1 MSHARTPRIGLA
13 LGGGAAR
20 GWAHIGVIRALEEA
34 GIRPAVVTG
43 TSIGALVGGVYA
55 AGRLDWFE
63 EWVLAL
69 ARREVFSLLDF
80 RLGSGMIR
88 GEKLMAFLAEQ
99 LGGFR
104 IEDLDVEY
112 GATATVLQTGAEIWL
127 RSGPLLDAV
136 RASIALP
143 ALLPPVARG
152 EQLLADGGLVNPV
165 PISVARAMEAD
176 VVISVDLASD
186 ILGRT
191 LQPPEPRTGGDFL
204 QWLGH
209 LLPGSSESAWAPSML
224 SVVTASID
232 IMQVRITRSRM
243 AGDPPD
249 IAISPRLGHLA
260 LMDFHRAAEAIQA
273 GRDAVALAM
282 PALRASG
289 LATLPGHEPGAAPV
303 QVQPPLPE
311 P

>member
-1 MSHARTPRIGLA
+1 MSHSRKPRIGLA

-34 GIRPAVVTG
+34 GIKADVVAG
-43 TSIGALVGGVYA
+43 TSIGALVGGIYA
-55 AGRLDWFE
+55 AGRLDWLE
-63 EWVLAL
+63 EWVGAL
-69 ARREVFSLLDF
+69 ERREVFSLLDF
-80 RLGSGMIR
+80 ALGGAVIR
-88 GEKLMAFLAEQ
+88 GEKLMGFLAAQ
-99 LGGFR
+99 LGDCR
-104 IEDLDVEY
+104 IEDLELEY
-112 GATATVLQTGAEIWL
+112 GATATVLQTGAEVWL

-143 ALLPPVARG
+143 ALLAPVARG

-191 LQPPEPRTGGDFL
+191 LQPPEPRSGNDFMN
-204 QWLGH
+204 WLGH
-209 LLPGSSESAWAPSML
+209 LLPGSGESAWSPSML
-224 SVVTASID
+224 NVVTASID

-249 IAISPRLGHLA
+249 IAIAPRLGHMG

-282 PALRASG
+282 PMLRASG
-289 LATLPGHEPGAAPV
+289 LATQAEHQPGQAPV
-303 QVQPPLPE
+303 LATPPVPE
-311 P
+311 A

>member
-1 MSHARTPRIGLA
+1 MSDRRTPRIGLA

-20 GWAHIGVIRALEEA
+20 GWAHIGVIRALEDA
-34 GIRPAVVTG
+34 GIRPDVVAG

-55 AGRLDWFE
+55 AGRLDWLE
-63 EWVLAL
+63 EWVGRL

-80 RLGSGMIR
+80 SLGGGMIR
-88 GEKLMAFLAEQ
+88 GEKLMTFLGHQ
-99 LGGFR
+99 LGDCR
-104 IEDLDVEY
+104 IEDLEREY
-112 GATATVLQTGAEIWL
+112 AATATVLQTGAEVWL

-191 LQPPEPRTGGDFL
+191 MQPPEPRSGSDFM

-209 LLPGSSESAWAPSML
+209 LLPGSGTGAWSPSML

-249 IAISPRLGHLA
+249 IAIAPRIGHMGI
-260 LMDFHRAAEAIQA
+260 MDFHLASDAIQA

-289 LATLPGHEPGAAPV
+289 LAAQPEHPPGVALTAT
-303 QVQPPLPE
+303 PPHPE
-311 P
+311 G